1 MRKPGRAR
9 GGLRGLVDK
18 ASCGLGCAPWGGA
31 SLRSLDLLAGSSSAS
46 LLVPDG
52 VTEGGGSGCCGGCL
66 AGGDAGLSGG
76 WLAGAEVSC
85 CCRWGST
92 VPPDSTVKSP
102 IGRVLVEPT
111 ACTDVE
117 GSRAAEGRET
127 APAMCLS
134 PGADVGAGAA
144 ERGCC
149 GLRLLL
155 KHGQQEGQQNHQHH
169 PDGVV
174 AAAAPAFLPHPVPA
188 GDPGNDGGG
197 GGGDAV
203 VAAAVPLLADAA
215 GTVALP
221 LAADAAVAAALS
233 PPAAVAAAPAAP
245 ASAAAA
251 SASAAAAPHAA
262 APAPAAAALAP
273 AASPAAAAAAA
284 ACDGSL

>member
-1 MRKPGRAR
+1 M
-9 GGLRGLVDK
+9 VDK

-155 KHGQQEGQQNHQHH
+155 KVGADERG
-169 PDGVV
+169 PPPCLLTPAWTTGR
-174 AAAAPAFLPHPVPA
+174 AAESSAPPRWC
-188 GDPGNDGGG
+188 GGCCC
-197 GGGDAV
+197 AC
-203 VAAAVPLLADAA
+203 L
-215 GTVALP
+215 
-221 LAADAAVAAALS
+221 
-233 PPAAVAAAPAAP
+233 
-245 ASAAAA
+245 
-251 SASAAAAPHAA
+251 SASPC
-262 APAPAAAALAP
+262 
-273 AASPAAAAAAA
+273 SRW
-284 ACDGSL
+284 